1 MIRSAVAAA
10 ARMADGGYS
19 TVLEGIFGPWY
30 FDLVRD
36 ELTTCSVGVSYVVLR
51 PDLDTCLARATGRVA
66 DGSLHRGA
74 LTNEGP
80 IRLMWHHFA
89 HLGDY
94 ERCVVDSSMFD
105 PAETSDRVYGR
116 VRDGRNALLI
126 E

>member
-51 PDLDTCLARATGRVA
+51 PTWILAWPGPPVGSLTGRCTVA
-66 DGSLHRGA
+66 
-74 LTNEGP
+74 P
-80 IRLMWHHFA
+80 
-89 HLGDY
+89 
-94 ERCVVDSSMFD
+94 
-105 PAETSDRVYGR
+105 
-116 VRDGRNALLI
+116 
-126 E
+126 